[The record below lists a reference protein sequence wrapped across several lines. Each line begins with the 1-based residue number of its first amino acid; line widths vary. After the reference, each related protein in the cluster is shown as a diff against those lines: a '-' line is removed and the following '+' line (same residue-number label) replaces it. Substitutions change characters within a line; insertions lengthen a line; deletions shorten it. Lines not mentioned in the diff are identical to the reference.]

1 MLFTHGTGAPA
12 RRVLRA
18 LSSFLI
24 GGAALS
30 GCDDSVGVLDPRVPF
45 ALEIHVSPDSATLV
59 MGDGRVSTITLSVFA
74 EALEAPV
81 VVPPGLEWSSSDT
94 TVAVVNAIG
103 TVFPRRFGTAI
114 IEARVGDAHDETTIV
129 VTR

>member
-1 MLFTHGTGAPA
+1 MSFKQAIDAPM
-12 RRVLRA
+12 RRTLRA

-24 GGAALS
+24 GAAAIS
-30 GCDDSVGVLDPRVPF
+30 GCDDSVGVLDPRIPF

-59 MGDGRVSTITLSVFA
+59 MGDGRVSIITLAVFA

-81 VVPPGLEWSSSDT
+81 VVPPGLRWTSSDT
-94 TVAVVNAIG
+94 TVAVVNAVG
-103 TVFPRRFGTAI
+103 TVFPRRLGTAI
-114 IEARVGDAHDETTIV
+114 IEAKVGDAHDQTTIV